1 MHDEYFLLVQPRQDE
16 LCEDLLPSLCYDEA
30 SRKIL
35 WRNDAISDLVAPL
48 RYTNA
53 AKDYRQRR
61 GHTTMRHP
69 PQVLFDGH
77 NPLVSTE
84 LRDALVA
91 LTISDLVTQSAC
103 YIDQW
108 GDAHNGYWRLA
119 FKRRRHCL
127 QRWRMGRDAT
137 REARD
142 ELRMVS
148 AFLESHSLPQLLLFQ
163 VTDDEEGFV
172 VAHQSIAELF
182 ADLSGVQ
189 VLALRDY
196 PSCY

>member
-16 LCEDLLPSLCYDEA
+16 LCEDLLPSLCYDEG

-35 WRNDAISDLVAPL
+35 WRNDAIADLVAPL

-53 AKDYRQRR
+53 AKDYRERR
-61 GHTTMRHP
+61 GHSTMRHP

-77 NPLVSTE
+77 NPLISTE

-91 LTISDLVTQSAC
+91 LTIPDLITQPAC
-103 YIDQW
+103 YVDEW
-108 GDAHNGYWRLA
+108 GDTHGGYWRLA

-127 QRWRMGRDAT
+127 QRWRLGRDAT
-137 REARD
+137 REARE
-142 ELRMVS
+142 ELRMAS
-148 AFLESHSLPQLLLFQ
+148 AFLEANSLSQRLLFQ
-163 VTDDEEGFV
+163 VSDEEEGFV
-172 VAHQSIAELF
+172 VAHRGIADMF
-182 ADLSGVQ
+182 GGLSGVQ

-196 PSCY
+196 PSRY